1 MTDFPGPHG
10 LDDIRSW
17 LRERVAF
24 YLDQPAGS
32 IDADVPLTDYG
43 MNSIYAVSVLADIE
57 DEFDV
62 QFDSVPTWSHP
73 TVNDIAAFLADKLAG
88 LLSTG

>member
-1 MTDFPGPHG
+1 MTDCPRPHG
-10 LDDIRSW
+10 LADIRSW

-24 YLDQPAGS
+24 YLDQPAGT
-32 IDADVPLTDYG
+32 IDFDIPLTDYG
-43 MNSIYAVSVLADIE
+43 MNSIYAMSVLADIE

-62 QFDSVPTWSHP
+62 QFESVPTWTHP
-73 TVNDIAAFLADKLAG
+73 AIDDIAAYLADKLAG